1 MSLWILLW
9 ITDKFFLVYMLNI
22 LFPELIKGSIEVENP
37 YLKTKKSENKDF
49 FLLKLRKKNT
59 FVHSVCS
66 MYKCII

>member
-1 MSLWILLW
+1 
-9 ITDKFFLVYMLNI
+9 MLNI
-22 LFPELIKGSIEVENP
+22 LLPELIKGSIEVENP
-37 YLKTKKSENKDF
+37 YLKPKKSENKDF